1 MQTGICYG
9 RCKEIFLEIYRPVSK
24 KSILESEKFMDKLI
38 KQRIIICF
46 LFFLIQVFIPFI
58 EQIVEILY
66 PTCLETIARFL
77 SILDRVTA
85 VFGAALLGNILW
97 LYRKNKR

>member
-1 MQTGICYG
+1 MQIGICYG
-9 RCKEIFLEIYRPVSK
+9 RHKESFLEIYRPVSK

-58 EQIVEILY
+58 EQSVEILY
-66 PTCLETIARFL
+66 PACLETMAQLL

-85 VFGAALLGNILW
+85 VFGAVLLGNILW